1 MNNIRKL
8 RTQKKMTQSKLGE
21 LLGVQDAAVSKYESG
36 KLPLTDDTL
45 KKLAKIFDVTTDYI
59 LNLEPPNQRI
69 TNEEWNKK
77 LPELTKKD
85 ELDIKKDLEKM
96 LGSLSSNQG
105 YAHFGGESLED
116 LDEEDKE
123 LLINS
128 LENTMKLA
136 KKLAKQKFTPHKYRK

>member
-1 MNNIRKL
+1 MVIRPIL
-8 RTQKKMTQSKLGE
+8 RTKKKMTQSKLGE

-96 LGSLSSNQG
+96 LEIKVNLK
-105 YAHFGGESLED
+105 LWVKVRED
-116 LDEEDKE
+116 W
-123 LLINS
+123 INKDS
-128 LENTMKLA
+128 FLKSFRLP
-136 KKLAKQKFTPHKYRK
+136 K